1 MSEYALKL
9 SDVELSRYEWMAARA
24 LEYERDSW
32 TAAGVIEGAV
42 VADIGC
48 GPGAVSI
55 ALARQV
61 GPTGRVLAFD
71 RTPEVVD
78 TARAVTERAGVANVA
93 VEMADADAT
102 GVEPGTVDVAMIR
115 HVLAHNGGREEA
127 IVAHAATLVRP
138 GGCVYLIDVDG
149 SGVRSRPSDPDLDD
163 MNDRYW
169 QWHAQQ
175 GNDASVGLRLP
186 ELLDGAGL
194 DAFEFNGRYDIHPAP
209 TRRPYAGLGG
219 PRCTRRLRTGHG
231 GGRRSLGGGIRPGRR
246 HAAAADRLRPDVLRC
261 RPPARLSYW
270 AAMVRN
276 GILGP

>member
-24 LEYERDSW
+24 LEYERESW

-71 RTPEVVD
+71 RTPEAVD

-93 VEMADADAT
+93 VEIADADAT

-149 SGVRSRPSDPDLDD
+149 TGVRSRPSDPDLDD

-186 ELLDGAGL
+186 ELLAGAGL
-194 DAFEFNGRYDIHPAP
+194 DVFEFNGRYDIILPPPGARTPGWAARDALVASGLATEDDVARWEAAFVRADGMQQRP
-209 TRRPYAGLGG
+209 TVFVPMFCAVG
-219 PRCTRRLRTGHG
+219 RRL
-231 GGRRSLGGGIRPGRR
+231 
-246 HAAAADRLRPDVLRC
+246 A
-261 RPPARLSYW
+261 
-270 AAMVRN
+270 
-276 GILGP
+276 